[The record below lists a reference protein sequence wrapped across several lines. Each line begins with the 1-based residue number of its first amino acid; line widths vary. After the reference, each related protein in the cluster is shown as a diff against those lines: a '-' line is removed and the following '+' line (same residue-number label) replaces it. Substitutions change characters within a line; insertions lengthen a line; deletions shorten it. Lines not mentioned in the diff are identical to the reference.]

1 MLLFLAAKSDE
12 VRNLKSAVRR
22 RLAWYS
28 ILNGVDRVESLSGER
43 VRQANDSLR
52 AAESDVRNSLVRA
65 YRWALWPVQ
74 DDPQENE
81 YRFSQEVTGAAG
93 TGRIVW
99 DAFEKF
105 TENEAL
111 VDRITPAALS
121 TMLSRYVWVNQA
133 YRDHVKVDTLW
144 RMMTSNVYM
153 HRLKNRSVLETC
165 IEQGVTD
172 GAFGIAAGYS
182 ESEGKYADLL
192 FKESLAPGSLGV
204 SDLSGRLLISPE
216 MAELVKQEAG
226 RGGTAPENREAGEG
240 QGPGE
245 QGGQALD
252 DDPEGPPTPPQPAGP
267 RRIRATRSFQ
277 GDLSLDAVG
286 QLREEIIRN
295 LNHDGGSVT
304 VLITIS
310 AEKSDGF
317 SEGITRSVRENG
329 QQLGLDLSFD

>member
-52 AAESDVRNSLVRA
+52 AAESEVRNSLVRA

-81 YRFSQEVTGAAG
+81 YSFRQEVTGAAG

-111 VDRITPAALS
+111 VDRITPAALT

-182 ESEGKYADLL
+182 ESEGKYVDLR
-192 FKESLAPGSLGV
+192 FRESLASGLLGI
-204 SDLSGRLLISPE
+204 SDLSGHLLITPD
-216 MAELVKQEAG
+216 MAELVKQEA
-226 RGGTAPENREAGEG
+226 RPETTTPMPETDKE
-240 QGPGE
+240 QGPCN
-245 QGGQALD
+245 QD
-252 DDPEGPPTPPQPAGP
+252 DQTPPDDAEGPPTPPQPAGP